1 MKQSIDFQRKK
12 RQPVVFPLPPTIH
25 LIASDSMLTILNV
38 LDLFPAK
45 DDFMEMKTFLL
56 FVLIIGTATAVNW
69 QDSGN
74 VRWAFDCDFYGNGMW
89 SEKIPGEQCGPKCES
104 IG

>member
-1 MKQSIDFQRKK
+1 
-12 RQPVVFPLPPTIH
+12 
-25 LIASDSMLTILNV
+25 MLTILNV
-38 LDLFPAK
+38 LLDLFPAK
-45 DDFMEMKTFLL
+45 DDFLEMKTCLL
-56 FVLIIGTATAVNW
+56 VVLIIGTATAVHW

-74 VRWAFDCDFYGNGMW
+74 VRWAFDCDFYGNDMW